1 MCSIKKC
8 VSISILDFILFEIEG
23 GFYSSF
29 HILEDTRHFPFSDK
43 MEFHVIE
50 LPKLPLGL
58 RDGCSQIEL
67 WAKFIN
73 AENKE
78 EFDMIAEKDP
88 FINSAYRQLQAISQD
103 RQKRLEYEASSIML
117 KNNRLLTKNATLCVV
132 KTKSCKLVTCLLFS
146 SLPIYNF

>member
-1 MCSIKKC
+1 
-8 VSISILDFILFEIEG
+8 
-23 GFYSSF
+23 
-29 HILEDTRHFPFSDK
+29 
-43 MEFHVIE
+43 
-50 LPKLPLGL
+50 
-58 RDGCSQIEL
+58 
-67 WAKFIN
+67 
-73 AENKE
+73 
-78 EFDMIAEKDP
+78 MIAEKDP